1 LTRTAFLL
9 NSCGAIAVTTA
20 AVVANGMTGSNPS
33 ATPGG
38 VRTPPGVV
46 VKSLLTVGDVVNG
59 YRMAGA
65 PDGLEAFDN
74 GDGTFILLVHHGR
87 TVNTESGHPR
97 EGVGTFVSRWWSAPT
112 TSPSSARPGM
122 STIASAR
129 IDRAELPVQRKS
141 TFPSHTENG
150 SPFRVPQAYPQ
161 RSHRQNCRSGST
173 PTNRTGSTRSSS

>member
-1 LTRTAFLL
+1 
-9 NSCGAIAVTTA
+9 
-20 AVVANGMTGSNPS
+20 
-33 ATPGG
+33 

-59 YRMAGA
+59 YQMAGA

-87 TVNTESGHPR
+87 TVNTESGRPR
-97 EGVGTFVSRWWSAPT
+97 EGVGTFVSRWVVSADDFT
-112 TSPSSARPGM
+112 VVGAPGV
-122 STIASAR
+122 SRIASAR
-129 IDRAELPVQRKS
+129 IDGAELPVQRKS